1 MEVADRIGRA
11 STSLTNAERRVAE
24 VVLANPQLVA
34 FGTVAD
40 LAEGA
45 GSGAATV
52 VRLATKLGFEGFSA
66 LQASVQQDL
75 ANQLRPAAERIRDP
89 AVHDS
94 LNRHLQLELG
104 NVQTTLGQLDQEA
117 VADVVNHLA
126 DPGRRVF
133 VLSGDASK
141 GVAAQFV
148 GDLDALRA
156 NVMMVDGNDVAVQR
170 IVALMEKDDVLVT
183 IDLRRYD
190 RWLVEAARRAAEA
203 GVWTV
208 SIADSVL
215 SPVAACAQRTLVVTA
230 AGAGPVRQPRRHAGT
245 DERAGCRGGDPIARC
260 SHRAPRPLRGRLAG
274 QQRPHRAVG
283 LTSPEP
289 VARRRRSSRW

>member
-1 MEVADRIGRA
+1 VQLRCSPVEVADRIGRA
-11 STSLTNAERRVAE
+11 STSLTTAERRVAE
-24 VVLANPQLVA
+24 AILASPQLVA

-40 LAEGA
+40 LAESA

-94 LNRHLQLELG
+94 LSRHLQLEIG
-104 NVQTTLGQLDQEA
+104 NVQTTLGQLDQVA
-117 VADVVNHLA
+117 IADVVSHLA
-126 DPGRRVF
+126 DPELRVF

-141 GVAAQFV
+141 GVATQFV
-148 GDLDALRA
+148 GDLDALRPG
-156 NVMMVDGNDVAVQR
+156 VMLVDGNDVAVQR
-170 IVALMEKDDVLVT
+170 IVALMETGDVLVT
-183 IDLRRYD
+183 VDLRRYD
-190 RWLVEAARRAAEA
+190 RWLVDAARTAAGA

-215 SPVAACAQRTLVVTA
+215 SPVAACAERTLVVTA
-230 AGAGPVRQPRRHAGT
+230 AGAGPFDSHVGTLALMNVLVAAAAVRLRNMAT
-245 DERAGCRGGDPIARC
+245 DRLDRSEAAWLASNALTER
-260 SHRAPRPLRGRLAG
+260 
-274 QQRPHRAVG
+274 
-283 LTSPEP
+283 
-289 VARRRRSSRW
+289 

>member
-1 MEVADRIGRA
+1 VEVADRIGRTSA
-11 STSLTNAERRVAE
+11 SLTNAERRVAE
-24 VVLANPQLVA
+24 VVLASPQLVA

-40 LAEGA
+40 LAAGS

-52 VRLATKLGFEGFSA
+52 VRLATKLGFDGFSA

-89 AVHDS
+89 AIHDS
-94 LNRHLQLELG
+94 VSRHLQLELA
-104 NVQTTLGQLDQEA
+104 NVQTTLGGVDQA
-117 VADVVNHLA
+117 ALFDVVEHLA
-126 DPGRRVF
+126 DPARRVH

-156 NVMMVDGNDVAVQR
+156 GVTMIDGNDVAVR
-170 IVALMEKDDVLVT
+170 RTVALMAESDVLVT

-190 RWLVEAARRAAEA
+190 RWLVDAARTAAQA

-230 AGAGPVRQPRRHAGT
+230 AGAGPFDSHVGTLALMNVLVAGAAI
-245 DERAGCRGGDPIARC
+245 R
-260 SHRAPRPLRGRLAG
+260 LRDMATGRLDRSEAAW
-274 QQRPHRAVG
+274 RASNA
-283 LTSPEP
+283 LTE
-289 VARRRRSSRW
+289 R

>member
-1 MEVADRIGRA
+1 MEVVDRIGRT
-11 STSLTNAERRVAE
+11 STTLTTAERRVAE

-52 VRLATKLGFEGFSA
+52 VRLAGKLGFEGFSA

-94 LNRHLQLELG
+94 LNRHLQLEMG
-104 NVQTTLGQLDQEA
+104 NVQTTLGTLDQA
-117 VADVVNHLA
+117 ALADVVDHLA
-126 DPGRRVF
+126 DLARRVY
-133 VLSGDASK
+133 VLSGDAST
-141 GVAAQFV
+141 GVATQFV

-156 NVMMVDGNDVAVQR
+156 NVILIDGNDVAVR
-170 IVALMEKDDVLVT
+170 RTMALMAESDVLVT
-183 IDLRRYD
+183 VDLRRYD
-190 RWLVEAARRAAEA
+190 RWLVDVARTAAQA

-230 AGAGPVRQPRRHAGT
+230 AGAGPFDSHVGTLALMNVLVAGAAI
-245 DERAGCRGGDPIARC
+245 R
-260 SHRAPRPLRGRLAG
+260 LRGVATERLD
-274 QQRPHRAVG
+274 RAEAAWRVSNA
-283 LTSPEP
+283 LTE
-289 VARRRRSSRW
+289 R

>member
-1 MEVADRIGRA
+1 MARAMLPAVEVADRIGRT

-94 LNRHLQLELG
+94 LNRHLQIELG
-104 NVQTTLGQLDQEA
+104 NVQITLGVIDQVA
-117 VADVVNHLA
+117 LADVIDHLA
-126 DPGRRVF
+126 DPARRIY

-156 NVMMVDGNDVAVQR
+156 NVTMIEGNDVAVR
-170 IVALMEKDDVLVT
+170 RTVALMDEGDVLVT
-183 IDLRRYD
+183 VDLRRYD
-190 RWLVEAARRAAEA
+190 RWLVDAARTAAHA

-230 AGAGPVRQPRRHAGT
+230 AGAGPFDSHVGTLALMNLLVAGAAI
-245 DERAGCRGGDPIARC
+245 R
-260 SHRAPRPLRGRLAG
+260 LRGVATERLD
-274 QQRPHRAVG
+274 RAEAAWRVSNA
-283 LTSPEP
+283 LTE
-289 VARRRRSSRW
+289 R

>member
-1 MEVADRIGRA
+1 M
-11 STSLTNAERRVAE
+11 TNAERRVAE

-94 LNRHLQLELG
+94 LNRHLQIELG
-104 NVQTTLGQLDQEA
+104 NVQITLGVIDQVA
-117 VADVVNHLA
+117 LADVIDHLA
-126 DPGRRVF
+126 DPARRIY

-156 NVMMVDGNDVAVQR
+156 NVTMIEGNDVAVR
-170 IVALMEKDDVLVT
+170 RTVALMDEGDVLVT
-183 IDLRRYD
+183 VDLRRYD
-190 RWLVEAARRAAEA
+190 RWLVDAARTAAHA

-230 AGAGPVRQPRRHAGT
+230 AGAGPFDSHVGTLALMNLLVAGAAI
-245 DERAGCRGGDPIARC
+245 R
-260 SHRAPRPLRGRLAG
+260 LRGVATERLD
-274 QQRPHRAVG
+274 RAEAAWRVSNA
-283 LTSPEP
+283 LTE
-289 VARRRRSSRW
+289 R

>member
-1 MEVADRIGRA
+1 MEVGDRIGRA
-11 STSLTNAERRVAE
+11 SASLTNAERRVAE

-104 NVQTTLGQLDQEA
+104 NVQHTLGQLDQLA
-117 VADVVNHLA
+117 IADVVDHLA
-126 DPGRRVF
+126 DAARRVS
-133 VLSGDASK
+133 VLSGDASR

-156 NVMMVDGNDVAVQR
+156 DVTLIDGNDVAVR
-170 IVALMEKDDVLVT
+170 RKVALMEHGDVLVT

-190 RWLVEAARRAAEA
+190 RWLVEAARVAAGS
-203 GVWTV
+203 GVWMV
-208 SIADSVL
+208 SIVDSML

-230 AGAGPVRQPRRHAGT
+230 AGAGPFDSHVGTLALMNVLVAAVAVR
-245 DERAGCRGGDPIARC
+245 
-260 SHRAPRPLRGRLAG
+260 LRGMATERLDRTEAAW
-274 QQRPHRAVG
+274 RASNA
-283 LTSPEP
+283 LTE
-289 VARRRRSSRW
+289 R

>member
-34 FGTVAD
+34 FGTVAE
-40 LAEGA
+40 LAEGS

-89 AVHDS
+89 AVHDALS
-94 LNRHLQLELG
+94 RHLQLEMG
-104 NVQTTLGQLDQEA
+104 NVQTTLGQLDQA
-117 VADVVNHLA
+117 ALADVVAHLA
-126 DPGRRVF
+126 DTTRRVF

-148 GDLDALRA
+148 GDLDALRG
-156 NVMMVDGNDVAVQR
+156 NVRMIDGNDVAVQR
-170 IVALMEKDDVLVT
+170 AVALTERGDVLVT
-183 IDLRRYD
+183 VDLRRYD
-190 RWLVEAARRAAEA
+190 RWLVDAARTAAKA

-208 SIADSVL
+208 SIVDSVL

-230 AGAGPVRQPRRHAGT
+230 AGAGPFDSHVGT
-245 DERAGCRGGDPIARC
+245 LALMNVLVAAAAIQLRNVATDRLDRSEAAWLASNALTER
-260 SHRAPRPLRGRLAG
+260 
-274 QQRPHRAVG
+274 
-283 LTSPEP
+283 
-289 VARRRRSSRW
+289 

>member
-1 MEVADRIGRA
+1 MEVADRIGKA
-11 STSLTNAERRVAE
+11 STTLTNAERRVAE

-52 VRLATKLGFEGFSA
+52 VRLATKLGFEGFTA

-94 LNRHLQLELG
+94 LNRHLQLEIG

-126 DPGRRVF
+126 DRSRRVY

-148 GDLDALRA
+148 GDLDALRPS
-156 NVMMVDGNDVAVQR
+156 VTMVSGNDVAVQR
-170 IVALMEKDDVLVT
+170 TVALMEKGDVLVT

-190 RWLVEAARRAAEA
+190 RWLVEAARRAADA

-215 SPVAACAQRTLVVTA
+215 SPVAAGAQRTLVVTA
-230 AGAGPVRQPRRHAGT
+230 AGAGPFDSHVGT
-245 DERAGCRGGDPIARC
+245 LALMNVLVAAAAIR
-260 SHRAPRPLRGRLAG
+260 LRGVATERLDRSEA
-274 QQRPHRAVG
+274 AWLASNA
-283 LTSPEP
+283 LTE
-289 VARRRRSSRW
+289 R

>member
-1 MEVADRIGRA
+1 MEVADRIGRT
-11 STSLTNAERRVAE
+11 STTLTTAERRVAE

-52 VRLATKLGFEGFSA
+52 VRLATKLGYEGFSA

-94 LNRHLQLELG
+94 LSRHLQLELG
-104 NVQTTLGQLDQEA
+104 NVQTTLGELDQGA
-117 VADVVNHLA
+117 LADVVDHLS
-126 DPGRRVF
+126 DPARRIF

-156 NVMMVDGNDVAVQR
+156 DVTMIDGNDVAVR
-170 IVALMEKDDVLVT
+170 RAVALMEENDVLVT
-183 IDLRRYD
+183 VDLRRYD
-190 RWLVEAARRAAEA
+190 RWLVDAARTAAQA

-230 AGAGPVRQPRRHAGT
+230 AGAGPFDSHVGT
-245 DERAGCRGGDPIARC
+245 LALMNVLVAAASIR
-260 SHRAPRPLRGRLAG
+260 LRGVATERLDRSEA
-274 QQRPHRAVG
+274 AWLASNA
-283 LTSPEP
+283 LTE
-289 VARRRRSSRW
+289 R